1 MQRTLII
8 TGICIV
14 AIGILRP
21 WLSNIPFGRLPG
33 DIIINRPN
41 MRIYFPLATML
52 LISLLLTLIFKI
64 FHK

>member
-14 AIGILRP
+14 AIGILWP
-21 WLSNIPFGRLPG
+21 WLSKIPFGRLPG
-33 DIIINRPN
+33 DIVINRPSV
-41 MRIYFPLATML
+41 RIYFPLATML
-52 LISLLLTLIFKI
+52 LISLLLTLIFRI

>member
-14 AIGILRP
+14 AIGILWP
-21 WLSNIPFGRLPG
+21 WLSKIPFGRLPG
-33 DIIINRPN
+33 DIVINRPN
-41 MRIYFPLATML
+41 VRIYFPLATML

>member
-14 AIGILRP
+14 AIGILWP
-21 WLSNIPFGRLPG
+21 WLSKIPFGRLPG